1 MPYPFRLLILTSS
14 TGGGH
19 NARAHALKA
28 WTLHHHPKAQVLVHK
43 TLEKTHPLYAFG
55 VAFYNRIQKYAPIL
69 HHLYFHALETL
80 SLHKKASAILGRT
93 RFLNVVE
100 NFQPHIVVSVH
111 AHTNHGYFDL
121 IRSSKITPSPLCVT
135 YCGELTGGYG
145 FSRLWVNPQADL
157 FIGATPE
164 TCQTAIKLG
173 MPKHKTF
180 HGGFLLHPQFFDNH
194 HHSRPSYLQSLKLIP
209 DRFTLLITASG
220 NGAEQHIKILK
231 ALRSYTRPLQLIFL
245 CGKKQKQIAHLNALS
260 TPDRKILAL
269 PYSNEMPQLLQSVDA
284 VITRPGSATTSEA
297 ILMRCPIIHHT
308 LGGMMPQESL
318 NVRYCLEHGFS
329 LFASN
334 CQQMRALFKNL
345 SSDLN
350 ILHRIREAQK
360 QCFQSDPLK
369 LLSCLLEHLKKHHR
383 SSHSSC

>member
-1 MPYPFRLLILTSS
+1 MSASLRLLILTSS

-28 WTLHHHPKAQVLVHK
+28 RTLHYHPEAQVLIHK
-43 TLEKTHPLYAFG
+43 TLENTHPFYAFG

-121 IRSSKITPSPLCVT
+121 IRASKVTPTPLCAT

-145 FSRLWVNPQADL
+145 FSHLWINPHADL

-164 TCQTAIKLG
+164 TCQAAIKLG
-173 MPKHKTF
+173 MPNHKTL
-180 HGGFLLHPQFFDNH
+180 HGAFLLDPRFFH
-194 HHSRPSYLQSLKLIP
+194 CSPPSRVAFLQSLGLTP

-220 NGAEQHIKILK
+220 TGANQHKKILQ
-231 ALRSYTRPLQLIFL
+231 ALRSYPHPLQLIFL
-245 CGKKQKQIAHLNALS
+245 CGKNQKQIAHLNTFS
-260 TPDRKILAL
+260 TPQQKIVAL
-269 PYSNEMPQLLQSVDA
+269 PHSTQMPTLLRSVDA
-284 VITRPGSATTSEA
+284 VITRPGSGTTSEA
-297 ILMRCPIIHHT
+297 ILVACPIIHHT
-308 LGGMMPQESL
+308 FGGIMPQESL
-318 NVRYCLEHGFS
+318 TVRYCVQHGLS
-329 LFASN
+329 LYASN
-334 CQQMRALFKNL
+334 SQQMRVLFKRIGKDL
-345 SSDLN
+345 SL
-350 ILHRIREAQK
+350 LQHIREAQK

-369 LLSCLLEHLKKHHR
+369 LLSFLLEQLKKHHR
-383 SSHSSC
+383 SSHS